1 MAKIISLKAVIF
13 GSILLVRAEPPV
25 TSYSITGDNAFEYN
39 SNIIKDG
46 HRENTDFYS
55 AGTSGQSLSNG
66 RSQPSL
72 EDSLRGSSYSGFSQ
86 NAHNPGYQGFSSNAR
101 DSLGASSYF
110 MNDPIQSSFES
121 YTNANNN
128 NNNNGDSTFSGYAQ
142 SMDQAGSEF
151 NQAMS
156 FSSGK
161 HKSPE
166 YMRFSDNLPG
176 ATSTG
181 SFPGLTS
188 ESSSFRDYSADAFRG
203 HTTATGGY
211 MDGDQTFTR
220 EPSSLLNS
228 PSTDYSYGK
237 HKESVFGAGSGKYA
251 NDVYSLHPENRY
263 VRGSHG
269 NGARDYVSP
278 MYLPMSAG
286 SSTLLN
292 NLRGTSDLSQYGTAS
307 TANTGKYSK
316 YNKYLGDYALNAGY
330 NYLSKEPEPDY
341 SFGNYGNYGNYGKG
355 KTTAFKDSRPSSY
368 NAQAYLGDRAPSYPT
383 KTAVSYKGKPG
394 YISYSGSSSAA
405 YATMPSLH
413 GTYNSNSYTDS
424 PILRRYRSSSGHV
437 PGHGTIYSGY
447 Y

>member
-1 MAKIISLKAVIF
+1 MAKIISLKTVIF

-46 HRENTDFYS
+46 HRENTELYS
-55 AGTSGQSLSNG
+55 AGTSGHSLSNG
-66 RSQPSL
+66 RSQTSL
-72 EDSLRGSSYSGFSQ
+72 EESLRGNSYSGFSQ
-86 NAHNPGYQGFSSNAR
+86 NAHNPGFQGFSSNVR
-101 DSLGASSYF
+101 DNLGASSYF

-121 YTNANNN
+121 YANANN
-128 NNNNGDSTFSGYAQ
+128 NNNNGDSTFGGYAQ
-142 SMDQAGSEF
+142 SMDQTGSEF
-151 NQAMS
+151 GQAMS
-156 FSSGK
+156 FSNSK

-176 ATSTG
+176 ATNTG
-181 SFPGLTS
+181 NFPGLTS
-188 ESSSFRDYSADAFRG
+188 ESSPFRDYSTDAFRS

-220 EPSSLLNS
+220 ELPSLLNS

-237 HKESVFGAGSGKYA
+237 HKESVFGAGNGKYA
-251 NDVYSLHPENRY
+251 NDVYSLHPETRY

-269 NGARDYVSP
+269 NGARDYVSS
-278 MYLPMSAG
+278 MYLPMSAS
-286 SSTLLN
+286 SSTLLG
-292 NLRGTSDLSQYGTAS
+292 NLRGTSDVSQYGTVS
-307 TANTGKYSK
+307 TGKYSK
-316 YNKYLGDYALNAGY
+316 YNKYLGDYALNAGF

-355 KTTAFKDSRPSSY
+355 KATTFKDSRPGSY
-368 NAQAYLGDRAPSYPT
+368 SAQSYLGDRAPSYST
-383 KTAVSYKGKPG
+383 KSAANYKGKPS
-394 YISYSGSSSAA
+394 YISYPGSSSAA

-413 GTYNSNSYTDS
+413 GAYNGNSYADS
-424 PILRRYRSSSGHV
+424 HMLRRYRSSSGHV